1 MTRWTPQDVHVLWH
15 CAELASSEH
24 ARVQLRGPS
33 MSAEG
38 VAALALGD
46 EPCDLSYRV
55 DVGPLAT
62 SAVVDVRTPAGSRR
76 LELSGRD
83 GQWTVD
89 GQPAPHLAGCTEVD
103 LGWTPA
109 TNTTAIRR
117 LDLDVGG
124 EGTVRV
130 AWLRFP
136 ELVVE
141 AADQRY
147 GRVAEDRWRFGSEGF
162 AAELVIDPIT
172 GVVRAY
178 GDDLWRAVAW
188 RAVDVHQ
195 EIPPL
200 AEP

>member
-1 MTRWTPQDVHVLWH
+1 VHVLWH

-55 DVGPLAT
+55 DVGPLST

-76 LELSGRD
+76 LELSNRD
-83 GQWTVD
+83 GEWTVD
-89 GQPAPHLAGCTEVD
+89 GRPAPDLAGCTEVD

-147 GRVAEDRWRFGSEGF
+147 ARSAEDRWRFGSEGF
-162 AAELVIDPIT
+162 AAELVVDPAT

-188 RAVDVHQ
+188 RAVEVHP
-195 EIPPL
+195 EVPPL

>member
-1 MTRWTPQDVHVLWH
+1 VAMSTPQDVHVLWH

-24 ARVQLRGPS
+24 ALVQVRGAS

-38 VAALALGD
+38 VAALVLD
-46 EPCDLSYRV
+46 DQPCDVSYRV
-55 DVGPLAT
+55 DVAALTA
-62 SAVVDVRTPAGSRR
+62 SCIADVRTPAGSRR
-76 LELSGRD
+76 IELSNRNGS
-83 GQWTVD
+83 WTVD
-89 GQPAPHLAGCTEVD
+89 GEDAPHLAGCTEVD

-117 LDLDVGG
+117 LGLQVGQQ
-124 EGTVRV
+124 GTARV

-147 GRVAEDRWRFGSEGF
+147 TRLADDRWRFESDGF
-162 AAELVIDPIT
+162 QAEIEADPAT
-172 GVVRAY
+172 GIVRAY
-178 GDDLWRAVAW
+178 GVDLWRAVAW
-188 RAVDVHQ
+188 SAIDVDE
-195 EIPPL
+195 EIPPR